1 MNVAT
6 IELIVALL
14 GAGWA
19 ILAVWLIAVSVRLK
33 RLGKQQKVVAKA
45 GENGDFVATVS
56 KSLSE
61 LSLLGA
67 GLVEIKESLSKLEF
81 DLRTTV
87 RHVGV
92 VRFDAFD
99 DVGGRLS
106 FAVALLNGHGD
117 GVVLSTINGRQE
129 SRSYA
134 KFIKDGDS
142 SYNLSGEEREAINEA
157 RSGDLVKA

>member
-1 MNVAT
+1 MNGAT
-6 IELIVALL
+6 VELIVALL

-33 RLGKQQKVVAKA
+33 RMGKQQKVVAKA
-45 GENGDFVATVS
+45 GENGDFVETVS

-61 LSLLGA
+61 LALLGA
-67 GLVEIKESLSKLEF
+67 GLGEIKEGLSKLEF

-99 DVGGRLS
+99 DVGGKLS

-142 SYNLSGEEREAINEA
+142 SYNLSAEEREAISEA
-157 RSGDLVKA
+157 RSGDFVKA

>member
-1 MNVAT
+1 MNGAT
-6 IELIVALL
+6 VEIIVALL

-19 ILAVWLIAVSVRLK
+19 ILAIWLIAVSVRLK
-33 RLGKQQKVVAKA
+33 RLGKERKVLAKA
-45 GENGDFVATVS
+45 GENGDFVAAVS

-61 LSLLGA
+61 LAVLGA

-99 DVGGRLS
+99 DVGGKLS

-134 KFIKDGDS
+134 KFIKNGDS
-142 SYNLSGEEREAINEA
+142 SYSLSSEEREAIAEA